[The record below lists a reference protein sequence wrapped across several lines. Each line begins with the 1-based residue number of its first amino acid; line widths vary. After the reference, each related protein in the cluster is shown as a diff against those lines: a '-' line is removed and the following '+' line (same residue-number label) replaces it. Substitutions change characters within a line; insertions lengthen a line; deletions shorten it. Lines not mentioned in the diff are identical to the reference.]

1 MSSWAGLLD
10 EGSPAC
16 PICSG
21 DSCTG
26 HPPTVSA
33 FSIESFYARPA
44 DMAQQEPEVE
54 VECDAL
60 DDEDDGDDARAK
72 HGPAED
78 RMKRL
83 SEDRSA

>member
-1 MSSWAGLLD
+1 MSSWAGLLG

-16 PICSG
+16 PICSA

-26 HPPTVSA
+26 HPATARPLSL
-33 FSIESFYARPA
+33 ESFYARPA
-44 DMAQQEPEVE
+44 DMAQQEPEPE
-54 VECDAL
+54 TS
-60 DDEDDGDDARAK
+60 DEDEGTEDAEHPRAH

-78 RMKRL
+78 RMKRP